1 MKKSTEM
8 PEPQT
13 LDYNTYYRV
22 TPLFI
27 NDLKIV
33 MNNGNVAYVDAKRL
47 FDKIKEYNGLFP
59 SAILNEFIR
68 DIGKFPYKVVSN
80 IMEVIEK
87 QENFHR
93 YFELV
98 KPQQNNQSNTKK

>member
-1 MKKSTEM
+1 MKKSSEM

-33 MNNGNVAYVDAKRL
+33 MNSGNVAYVDAKKL

-59 SAILNEFIR
+59 SAVLNEFIR
-68 DIGKFPYKVVSN
+68 DIGRFPYKVVSN
-80 IMEVIEK
+80 LMEVIENK
-87 QENFHR
+87 ENFPR
-93 YFELV
+93 YFEFI
-98 KPQQNNQSNTKK
+98 KPPQNKEQK

>member
-1 MKKSTEM
+1 MKKSSEM

-33 MNNGNVAYVDAKRL
+33 MNSGNVAYVDAKKL

-59 SAILNEFIR
+59 FAVLNEFIR
-68 DIGKFPYKVVSN
+68 DIGRFPYKVVSN
-80 IMEVIEK
+80 LMEVIENK
-87 QENFHR
+87 ENFPR
-93 YFELV
+93 YFEFI
-98 KPQQNNQSNTKK
+98 KPQQNKEKK